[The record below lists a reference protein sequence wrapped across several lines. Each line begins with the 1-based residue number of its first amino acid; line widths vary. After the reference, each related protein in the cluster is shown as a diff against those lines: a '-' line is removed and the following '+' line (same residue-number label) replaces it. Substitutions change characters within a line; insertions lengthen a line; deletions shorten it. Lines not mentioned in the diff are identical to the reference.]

1 MEFHVSSLSLSFCLT
16 FHAILFMVI
25 NFSFPGNVLA
35 AIVRNETDELALLAF
50 KSEITED
57 LDGVLDSWNATLHF
71 CQWTGVECGL
81 KHQRVSSLDLRGR
94 RLAGS
99 VSPHVGSLSFLRV
112 LDLSDNSF
120 HGVIP
125 SEVGHLFRL
134 QTLNLSYNLLK
145 GEIPAN
151 LSHCQSLTYLILDHN
166 FLERHIPP
174 QLGSLTKLVMLYL
187 KNNNLTGTIPAS
199 IGNLTSLQE
208 LYISYNDLEG
218 GFPDTM
224 AQLRSLVSLGMS
236 WNSLSGE
243 FPPVLFNLSSLQLIG
258 LSFNKFRGSLRPDIG
273 LFFPKLQRLYLANNS
288 FTGLIP
294 ASLSNCSELLQ
305 LDFPENYFTGNVPLS
320 FGNLRNLFWLNVLT
334 NQLGSGASGDLN
346 FISSLSNCQNLEFLD
361 IAQNHFGGKL
371 PDSITNLSTSLTR
384 LLVGQNMIHGTIP
397 KDISELFNL
406 NVLSIKETL
415 ISGSIPESIG
425 KLSNLKTLHFE
436 SNRLTG
442 VVPSSLGNIT
452 GLLYIYLQDNNLEG
466 SIPASLGNCRFLQR
480 LELSKNN
487 LTGSIPKEIMR
498 LSSLSLV
505 LDMSQNFFSG
515 PLPEEV
521 GNLTNLAVLDL
532 SNNKLSGRIPSTLAN
547 CLSLESLYMQSND
560 LEGEIPSLTSLK
572 NIQYLDISSNNLSGH
587 IPQSMAELSTLRY
600 LNLSFN
606 HLEGKIPVEGVFA
619 DASSVQVRGNAK
631 LCGGIE
637 GLHLQPCP
645 RQSPRGS
652 KKKTAIK
659 VIRIVVVSSCLALLL
674 LLLLLCWM
682 RKVKKKPTSAS
693 LSDQIYKKVSYNDLL
708 NATEGFSSHNLIG
721 SGNFGTVYKGCLGP
735 DAKIVAIKV
744 IKLQKKGAFKSFL
757 SECQAMRNIRHRNL
771 VKILTACS
779 SVDFNGNDFKALV
792 YEYMPNGS
800 LEKWLHQDGEQMQQK
815 GLSIFQRMNIA
826 IDVASALH
834 YLHNQCQTSL
844 VHCDLKPSNVLLDND
859 LTAHVSDFGLARL
872 LISNS
877 REDADLNQFSSLG
890 IKGTIGYA
898 APEYGMGGR
907 VSTQGDVYSFGILLL
922 EIFTGRRPTDA
933 LFTGYLNLHSLV
945 KKGLPDS
952 VMEIV
957 DQSAL
962 LDEDPG
968 DLVEAVGYET
978 HGSRVEL
985 SDILVSVFKIGV
997 ACSEEAPQDRMNMS
1011 QVVNDLV
1018 SVREKFSGKSARRR
1032 EMQKSDGRVNILVD
1046 SLASTELI
1054 H

>member
-224 AQLRSLVSLGMS
+224 AQLRSLVSLG
-236 WNSLSGE
+236 
-243 FPPVLFNLSSLQLIG
+243 
-258 LSFNKFRGSLRPDIG
+258 
-273 LFFPKLQRLYLANNS
+273 
-288 FTGLIP
+288 
-294 ASLSNCSELLQ
+294 
-305 LDFPENYFTGNVPLS
+305 
-320 FGNLRNLFWLNVLT
+320 
-334 NQLGSGASGDLN
+334 
-346 FISSLSNCQNLEFLD
+346 
-361 IAQNHFGGKL
+361 
-371 PDSITNLSTSLTR
+371 
-384 LLVGQNMIHGTIP
+384 
-397 KDISELFNL
+397 
-406 NVLSIKETL
+406 
-415 ISGSIPESIG
+415 
-425 KLSNLKTLHFE
+425 
-436 SNRLTG
+436 
-442 VVPSSLGNIT
+442 
-452 GLLYIYLQDNNLEG
+452 
-466 SIPASLGNCRFLQR
+466 
-480 LELSKNN
+480 
-487 LTGSIPKEIMR
+487 
-498 LSSLSLV
+498 
-505 LDMSQNFFSG
+505 
-515 PLPEEV
+515 
-521 GNLTNLAVLDL
+521 
-532 SNNKLSGRIPSTLAN
+532 
-547 CLSLESLYMQSND
+547 
-560 LEGEIPSLTSLK
+560 
-572 NIQYLDISSNNLSGH
+572 H

-659 VIRIVVVSSCLALLL
+659 VILIVVVSSCLALLL

>member
-35 AIVRNETDELALLAF
+35 AVVRNETDELALLAF

-174 QLGSLTKLVMLYL
+174 ELGSLTKLVMLYL

-224 AQLRSLVSLGMS
+224 AQLRSLVSL
-236 WNSLSGE
+236 
-243 FPPVLFNLSSLQLIG
+243 
-258 LSFNKFRGSLRPDIG
+258 
-273 LFFPKLQRLYLANNS
+273 
-288 FTGLIP
+288 
-294 ASLSNCSELLQ
+294 
-305 LDFPENYFTGNVPLS
+305 
-320 FGNLRNLFWLNVLT
+320 
-334 NQLGSGASGDLN
+334 
-346 FISSLSNCQNLEFLD
+346 
-361 IAQNHFGGKL
+361 
-371 PDSITNLSTSLTR
+371 
-384 LLVGQNMIHGTIP
+384 
-397 KDISELFNL
+397 
-406 NVLSIKETL
+406 
-415 ISGSIPESIG
+415 
-425 KLSNLKTLHFE
+425 
-436 SNRLTG
+436 
-442 VVPSSLGNIT
+442 
-452 GLLYIYLQDNNLEG
+452 
-466 SIPASLGNCRFLQR
+466 
-480 LELSKNN
+480 
-487 LTGSIPKEIMR
+487 
-498 LSSLSLV
+498 
-505 LDMSQNFFSG
+505 
-515 PLPEEV
+515 
-521 GNLTNLAVLDL
+521 
-532 SNNKLSGRIPSTLAN
+532 
-547 CLSLESLYMQSND
+547 
-560 LEGEIPSLTSLK
+560 
-572 NIQYLDISSNNLSGH
+572 GH

-659 VIRIVVVSSCLALLL
+659 VILIVVVSSCLALLL

-815 GLSIFQRMNIA
+815 GLSIFQRINIA

-978 HGSRVEL
+978 HSSRVEL

-1011 QVVNDLV
+1011 QVVNDLA